1 MGAMNRTEFLR
12 WLGGVFVCAGFVGVA
27 SSAASAQTA
36 EQFYK
41 GRTVTLIIATAPGGI
56 NDLSGR
62 LAAKHLG
69 RFIPGNPTIV
79 AVNRAEGGGLAL
91 ANRFADTK
99 ENDGSVI
106 AIIQRG
112 VAQLAIQGDRSAKFD
127 PLKLT
132 WLGSLSSFATD
143 AYILVV
149 NARHPAKTVKD
160 LAPPA
165 PPALIG
171 GDGPGSTNLTFAL
184 VARDALKLNIQ
195 VKDGFSGAAGMF
207 LAMKEGDLDGQVIGL
222 NSIMANQR
230 ALWDAKDVRVLLQFG
245 RKTRHPLLRDVPLA
259 SELTRDPAALSVIAF
274 TEAPLYMALPFVAP
288 AGVPGTRAAALQ
300 RAFMAMTKDRDFL
313 ADAERAK
320 LDITPLDGNAVKD
333 VIAKMA
339 ATPKDVI
346 ARYNE
351 ITGVIPPFP

>member
-1 MGAMNRTEFLR
+1 MTGREFLR
-12 WLGGVFVCAGFVGVA
+12 RLGGFLMCGGFAGAA
-27 SSAASAQTA
+27 SSRVSAQPA
-36 EQFYK
+36 EPFYK
-41 GRTVTLIIATAPGGI
+41 GPTVTLIIATDPGGI

-62 LAAKHLG
+62 LVAKHLG
-69 RFIPGNPTIV
+69 HFIPGNPIIV

-112 VAQLAIQGDRSAKFD
+112 IAQLAIQGDRSAHFD

-149 NARHPAKTVKD
+149 NARHPAKSVKD

-184 VARDALKLNIQ
+184 VARDALKLNID
-195 VKDGFSGAAGMF
+195 VKDGFSRAAGMF
-207 LAMKEGDLDGQVIGL
+207 FAMKDGDLDRQAIAL

-230 ALWDAKDVRVLLQFG
+230 ALWDAKDVR
-245 RKTRHPLLRDVPLA
+245 
-259 SELTRDPAALSVIAF
+259 
-274 TEAPLYMALPFVAP
+274 
-288 AGVPGTRAAALQ
+288 
-300 RAFMAMTKDRDFL
+300 
-313 ADAERAK
+313 
-320 LDITPLDGNAVKD
+320 
-333 VIAKMA
+333 
-339 ATPKDVI
+339 
-346 ARYNE
+346 
-351 ITGVIPPFP
+351 

>member
-1 MGAMNRTEFLR
+1 MDDLFAINRTEFLR
-12 WLGGVFVCAGFVGVA
+12 RLGCVVLCTGFTGA
-27 SSAASAQTA
+27 AARSALAQGIG
-36 EQFYK
+36 EFYK
-41 GRTVTLIIATAPGGI
+41 GRTVTLIIGTAPGGI

-62 LAAKHLG
+62 LVARHLG
-69 RFIPGNPTIV
+69 RFIPGNPAIV

-91 ANRFADTK
+91 ANSFADTK

-112 VAQLAIQGDRSAKFD
+112 VAQLAIQGDPHAKFD

-132 WLGSLSSFATD
+132 WLGSLSSFVSD

-149 NARHPAKTVKD
+149 NARHPAKSVKD

-184 VARDALKLNIQ
+184 VARDALKLNID

-207 LAMKEGDLDGQVIGL
+207 LAMKDGDLDGQVIGL

-230 ALWDAKDVRVLLQFG
+230 RC
-245 RKTRHPLLRDVPLA
+245 
-259 SELTRDPAALSVIAF
+259 
-274 TEAPLYMALPFVAP
+274 
-288 AGVPGTRAAALQ
+288 GTRRMCACCCNSAARRGILSCATCRW
-300 RAFMAMTKDRDFL
+300 RAS
-313 ADAERAK
+313 
-320 LDITPLDGNAVKD
+320 
-333 VIAKMA
+333 
-339 ATPKDVI
+339 
-346 ARYNE
+346 
-351 ITGVIPPFP
+351 

>member
-1 MGAMNRTEFLR
+1 MGDFRAMNRTEFLR
-12 WLGGVFVCAGFVGVA
+12 RFGAVFVCAGFAGAAAPYAAEGV
-27 SSAASAQTA
+27 
-36 EQFYK
+36 EPFYK
-41 GRTVTLIIATAPGGI
+41 GRTVTLIIGTAPGGI
-56 NDLSGR
+56 NDLAGR
-62 LAAKHLG
+62 LVGRHLG
-69 RFIPGNPTIV
+69 RFIPGNPMIV

-91 ANRFADTK
+91 ANEFAAAK

-106 AIIQRG
+106 AILQRG
-112 VAQLAIQGDRSAKFD
+112 IAQLAIQGDASAHFD

-132 WLGSLSSFATD
+132 WLGSLSSFASD
-143 AYILVV
+143 AYLLVV
-149 NARHPAKTVKD
+149 NARHPAKSVKD

-184 VARDALKLNIQ
+184 VARDALKLNIE
-195 VKDGFSGAAGMF
+195 VKDGFAGAAGMF
-207 LAMKEGDLDGQVIGL
+207 FAMQQGDLDGQVIGL

-230 ALWDAKDVRVLLQFG
+230 TLWDAKDVRVLLQFG

-274 TEAPLYMALPFVAP
+274 TEAPLFMALPFVAP

-300 RAFMAMTKDRDFL
+300 RGFMAMVKDKDFL
-313 ADAERAK
+313 SDAERAK
-320 LDITPLDGNAVKD
+320 LDITPIDGDAVRS
-333 VIAKMA
+333 VIARMA

-346 ARYNE
+346 TRYNR
-351 ITGVIPPFP
+351 IVGS